1 MIETDA
7 YSMPEVQRLMAQR
20 MVPMSED
27 ELHKW
32 LIDSFGPYQG
42 EMAWQQISQ
51 LPSEV
56 RDQML
61 NAPGG
66 LPNPSEV
73 HTLMEAFNKSD
84 LGSAEGIDDVLSQ
97 GPINVKMA
105 GSIGHDMAVQGET
118 IREIPAAQGAR
129 VRSAV
134 SQANLWLDAVTDF
147 NPPTG
152 TVDVLTRDQWV
163 DKALPTWARFSAPVA
178 QAMNA
183 AMAAVVSDRLGGEIQ
198 GEIAGIFA
206 GPVPISFPDNLK
218 DPAKLIT
225 VLGNTSYAMQLG
237 RAAGR
242 MAHSIRGGFDQ
253 GIALL
258 DNPAGAL
265 IPENVDS
272 YAAELKVPSTEV
284 LEYLALVEEAHA
296 RLFSNVP
303 WLMPQFDTLIDKYAR
318 GITIDLDAMEDQ
330 IRQAQEMN
338 PDSLSGAVDLSKV
351 GMNETPEQQ
360 EALHSLETLLA
371 LVEGWVDCI
380 VWRAGMA
387 HIPHLEQLREMQRR
401 ERAMGG
407 ATEETFNILLGL
419 ELRPKEMRDAA
430 ELWETI
436 TLAEGPDAR
445 DHRWSHPDLLP
456 VMAEDALSRSQEQSK
471 DSAEFDQDLQE
482 LLAQA
487 EDEETTESEK
497 QDGSSSPRSEQEA
510 NPDGSDETSPD
521 AADSAE
527 ISDSVEPMDSAKADG
542 SDKHDESAESDKPAD
557 SSDLSQSLDSKE
569 PIDWDEELA
578 KLLAS
583 EQGSPSNDTDEM
595 KDEDGEGSQGG
606 DNGKGGNT
614 PPPAEDPHQP
624 HEPQA

>member
-1 MIETDA
+1 MMETDA

-42 EMAWQQISQ
+42 EMAWQQLSQ

-61 NAPGG
+61 NAPSG
-66 LPNPSEV
+66 LPDPSEV
-73 HTLMEAFNKSD
+73 HTLMEAFNKSN
-84 LGSAEGIDDVLSQ
+84 LGSAEGLDDVLSQ

-105 GSIGHDMAVQGET
+105 ASIGHDMAVQGET
-118 IREIPAAQGAR
+118 IRETSAVQGAR

-183 AMAAVVSDRLGGEIQ
+183 AMAAVVSDRFGGEIQ

-237 RAAGR
+237 RAAGH

-272 YAAELKVPSTEV
+272 YATELKVPSAEV

-351 GMNETPEQQ
+351 GMSETPEQQ

-371 LVEGWVDCI
+371 LVEGWVDCV

-419 ELRPKEMRDAA
+419 ELRPKKMRDAA

-436 TLAEGPDAR
+436 TLAEGSDAR

-456 VMAEDALSRSQEQSK
+456 IMAEDALTRSQEQSK
-471 DSAEFDQDLQE
+471 DSAEFDQDLQD

-487 EDEETTESEK
+487 EDGETTEPEN
-497 QDGSSSPRSEQEA
+497 QNGSSSPQPDQKA
-510 NPDGSDETSPD
+510 NPDESDEISSD
-521 AADSAE
+521 AAGSAE
-527 ISDSVEPMDSAKADG
+527 TSDSVESTDSVIADG
-542 SDKHDESAESDKPAD
+542 YAKPDD
-557 SSDLSQSLDSKE
+557 SSDLSQSLDSEE

-583 EQGSPSNDTDEM
+583 EQGSPSDDEDEM
-595 KDEDGEGSQGG
+595 KDEDRQENGEGREGG
-606 DNGKGGNT
+606 DDGKSGNI
-614 PPPAEDPHQP
+614 PPSAEDPYQP